1 MRALFEW
8 YLMAFLIPLWVA
20 AGVADWFC
28 HRATRIEHTA
38 GPKESLLHLLMLA
51 EMGVPVLAAL
61 FLRINALVMLLM
73 LVAYVVHEATAMWDV
88 SYANSRR
95 NVTPFEQHVHSF
107 LEMIP
112 LMALSA
118 VVLLHW
124 DEVQGLFGIGSTAP
138 DFSVHWKDPP
148 LPWGYVGTV
157 LAVFVLLELVPY
169 AEELVRCVRQ
179 RRRSNPSPSQTGV
192 VARR

>member
-1 MRALFEW
+1 MRELFEW

-28 HRATRIEHTA
+28 HRATPISASISRCSNDSF
-38 GPKESLLHLLMLA
+38 G
-51 EMGVPVLAAL
+51 PVLAAL
-61 FLRINALVMLLM
+61 FLRINALVMLVM

-88 SYANSRR
+88 SYATSRR

-112 LMALSA
+112 LMALSV

-124 DEVQGLFGIGSTAP
+124 GEVQALFGVGPAAP
-138 DFSVHWKDPP
+138 DFSVQWKDPP

-157 LAVFVLLELVPY
+157 LAIFVLLVHLGFALV
-169 AEELVRCVRQ
+169 EFD
-179 RRRSNPSPSQTGV
+179 
-192 VARR
+192 